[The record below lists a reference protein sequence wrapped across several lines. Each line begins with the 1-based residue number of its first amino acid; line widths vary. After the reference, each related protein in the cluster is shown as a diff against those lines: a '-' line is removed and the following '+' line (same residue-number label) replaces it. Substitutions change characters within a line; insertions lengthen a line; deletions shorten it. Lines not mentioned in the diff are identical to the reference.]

1 MLKHVLCRRHY
12 EPGGVYGHSRWLGLE
27 CQMKLAH
34 AGMQHNLAF
43 AAGFVLY
50 GAVIANVIAH
60 GVIWASDHKLKWSDL
75 KQGRLYLVAFLL
87 WAATA
92 AFAGLFSG

>member
-1 MLKHVLCRRHY
+1 
-12 EPGGVYGHSRWLGLE
+12 
-27 CQMKLAH
+27 MKLAH

-92 AFAGLFSG
+92 AFRWALQRLMAQRNSGLPPAISATG

>member
-1 MLKHVLCRRHY
+1 M
-12 EPGGVYGHSRWLGLE
+12 VYGHSRWLGLE

-60 GVIWASDHKLKWSDL
+60 GVI
-75 KQGRLYLVAFLL
+75 
-87 WAATA
+87 
-92 AFAGLFSG
+92 

>member
-1 MLKHVLCRRHY
+1 
-12 EPGGVYGHSRWLGLE
+12 
-27 CQMKLAH
+27 MKRAH

-92 AFAGLFSG
+92 AFAGLFSA

>member
-1 MLKHVLCRRHY
+1 MLKHVLFA
-12 EPGGVYGHSRWLGLE
+12 PITNLAGSADTGLGLE

-75 KQGRLYLVAFLL
+75 KQGRLYLFAFLL
-87 WAATA
+87 WAATVA
-92 AFAGLFSG
+92 LAGLFSA